1 MKYFQLTHAMAL
13 LMVCSLTPIASA
25 QTVHLKNFSDTTGA
39 AAANMQSPQRDANT
53 ARVAFNASPE
63 LQEKAHR
70 MLSETRNAGDQAAQN
85 NPSNGLQRVT
95 YDNRFGNQ
103 GFANRAGF
111 TIQDGQPQN
120 IVDVGVF
127 PVPLGRQMRQ
137 DDPHY
142 RHNAANMQRSDE
154 YVYDGSDREKR
165 VQVDGDWNVYG
176 VDSEDTFGHFDTLD
190 GKRLVSPSN
199 RVAIYAPRFSAV
211 RRVDNLHK
219 SELTAKLTQVK
230 TKEGPVLSRGSDF
243 SSTTK
248 QNVAVKLNEQS
259 QQAFGFSDRTRG
271 VVSDNV
277 LSLRKASETF
287 RPYENLDLIRWGKY
301 ASSQTARLQAG
312 MLAARSWADNL
323 GLQVHTDKV
332 QPVVVNDALTLQQMV
347 VVETDDDNAILRV
360 VKVAS
365 KVAANP
371 GEVVEFT
378 IRFDNLSP
386 RKIGNVTLIDNLTTR
401 LRYVPDSAECSLEG
415 KFIQRGNDSGSLML
429 RWEIDEPL
437 PAGKGGVIRF
447 KCIVK

>member
-1 MKYFQLTHAMAL
+1 MKRFKLTLAIVPL
-13 LMVCSLTPIASA
+13 LAFGFFVQPAPA
-25 QTVHLKNFSDTTGA
+25 QTVQMYRSSDA
-39 AAANMQSPQRDANT
+39 IKAPIRDSNT
-53 ARVAFNASPE
+53 APAAFHANPE
-63 LQEKAHR
+63 LINRAQR
-70 MLSETRNAGDQAAQN
+70 MLSDVRAKQFKHSKQFHR
-85 NPSNGLQRVT
+85 NGLQRVAF
-95 YDNRFGNQ
+95 DNPSDSR
-103 GFANRAGF
+103 GFANRAAF
-111 TIQDGQPQN
+111 TVQEGQLTN
-120 IVDVGVF
+120 VADVGVF

-165 VQVDGDWNVYG
+165 VQVDGDWNIYG
-176 VDSEDTFGHFDTLD
+176 MDSEDTFGHFDTLD

-219 SELTAKLTQVK
+219 SERIALVSQFKK
-230 TKEGPVLSRGSDF
+230 KDGSVLSRSSDF

-248 QNVAVKLNEQS
+248 QNVALGSNERS
-259 QQAFGFSDRTRG
+259 QKAFGFSDRTRG

-277 LSLRKASETF
+277 LQLRKAKDSF
-287 RPYENLDLIRWGKY
+287 RPYENLDLMRLGRYSK
-301 ASSQTARLQAG
+301 SQSARLQAG
-312 MLAARSWADNL
+312 LLAAKSWADNL
-323 GLQVHTDKV
+323 GLQVHADKV

-365 KVAANP
+365 KVAARP
-371 GEVVEFT
+371 GEEVEFT

-386 RKIGNVTLIDNLTTR
+386 RKIGNVTLVDNLTTR
-401 LRYVPDSAECSLEG
+401 LRYIPDSAECSLKG
-415 KFIQRGNDSGSLML
+415 DFIKRDNDSGSLML
-429 RWEIDEPL
+429 RWEITEPL

-447 KCIVK
+447 KCLVK